1 MLGRTWSL
9 ADRLIVR
16 ALTLTM
22 DAAGQTSYTAQR
34 LREEARGNR
43 DALNRA
49 VVRMRR
55 GLYARPSAVGEAALG
70 ALQTAL
76 ALVDSDL
83 RLRSTLGPTEDDGAE
98 EAEEVEEMST
108 T

>member
-43 DALNRA
+43 AALDRA
-49 VVRMRR
+49 VLRMRR

-70 ALQTAL
+70 ALQAAL

-83 RLRSTLGPTEDDGAE
+83 RLCPGRESDEADDVDDDVS
-98 EAEEVEEMST
+98 EEVGAS
-108 T
+108 

>member
-43 DALNRA
+43 AALNRA
-49 VVRMRR
+49 VLRMRR

-76 ALVDSDL
+76 AMVDSDV
-83 RLRSTLGPTEDDGAE
+83 RLCSTLGSSPGDGV
-98 EAEEVEEMST
+98 EVADEVNAT
-108 T
+108 

>member
-43 DALNRA
+43 AALDRA
-49 VVRMRR
+49 VLRMRR
-55 GLYARPSAVGEAALG
+55 GLYARPSAVGEAALS
-70 ALQTAL
+70 ALQAAL
-76 ALVDSDL
+76 AMVDSDL
-83 RLRSTLGPTEDDGAE
+83 LLRSSNGSNPVDEAAPAADVGA
-98 EAEEVEEMST
+98 S
-108 T
+108 